1 MRGEGG
7 GGGGE
12 GGDGRPE
19 DGLVPRPQPRAAL
32 APRHALARQREGGGG
47 AAQRSARARRLL
59 LVLGRDD
66 AKEGRGARRLCS
78 RRLAISLSHRGWRE
92 RGKVSARRCARPAAR
107 TNPATCTPDRIA
119 ETSFDSQVSLFG
131 ERAVRNVYDRTRCRM
146 HRTPSVPQR
155 NDRVGGCMDGSLANE
170 ALASGNKPAA
180 RLQTAEAAGARPPLA
195 PTQSDSTPH
204 HSVDSAMMALE

>member
-19 DGLVPRPQPRAAL
+19 DRLMPRPQSRAAL

-66 AKEGRGARRLCS
+66 AEEGRGARRLRS
-78 RRLAISLSHRGWRE
+78 RCLAISLSHRGWRE
-92 RGKVSARRCARPAAR
+92 RETRAAHVAAR
-107 TNPATCTPDRIA
+107 GQPPAPTLQLAPPTGSR
-119 ETSFDSQVSLFG
+119 TQVSTLKCLFL
-131 ERAVRNVYDRTRCRM
+131 ERERCGMCTRCRM

-180 RLQTAEAAGARPPLA
+180 RLQTVEAAGARPPLA
-195 PTQSDSTPH
+195 PTQSDSTAH

>member
-19 DGLVPRPQPRAAL
+19 DGLVPRPQSRAAL

-66 AKEGRGARRLCS
+66 AEEGRGARRLRS
-78 RRLAISLSHRGWRE
+78 RRLAISLSHRLERE
-92 RGKVSARRCARPAAR
+92 RDKGQRTSLREASRPHQPCNLHPR
-107 TNPATCTPDRIA
+107 PDR
-119 ETSFDSQVSLFG
+119 TSFDSQVSLFG
-131 ERAVRNVYDRTRCRM
+131 ERAVRNVYTRCRM

-155 NDRVGGCMDGSLANE
+155 DDRLCSLALRTDANE